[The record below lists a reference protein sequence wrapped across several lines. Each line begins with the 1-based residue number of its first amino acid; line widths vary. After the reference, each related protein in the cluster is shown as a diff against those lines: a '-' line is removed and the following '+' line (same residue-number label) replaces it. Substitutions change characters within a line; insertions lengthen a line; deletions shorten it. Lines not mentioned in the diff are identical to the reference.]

1 MKSEDRVLAA
11 LRALAEHDGERE
23 ASEGIETRLLN
34 AFRRRKG
41 QQRMKSLA
49 MGSLAAAAV
58 VAVTFLALPREHSA
72 PALVTKPAP
81 PPEIATATVAPAP
94 PTIRPVRRKAAPK
107 PPREIVTEFFPLMD
121 VPLPFERG
129 ELLRVIVPAAT
140 MRTVGL
146 PVNEERLAD
155 RVQADVLVGEE
166 GLARAIRFVRYE

>member
-1 MKSEDRVLAA
+1 MKSEDQVLAA

-23 ASEGIETRLLN
+23 ASEGVEIRLRK

-41 QQRMKSLA
+41 RHVA
-49 MGSLAAAAV
+49 MWSLAAAAV
-58 VAVTFLALPREHSA
+58 VAAIFLALPREHLS
-72 PALVTKPAP
+72 PASVTKPAP
-81 PPEIATATVAPAP
+81 PPEIAMVAEPPAP
-94 PTIRPVRRKAAPK
+94 TIHPVRSKAAPK
-107 PPREIVTEFFPLMD
+107 RPREIVTEFFPLMD

-146 PVNEERLAD
+146 PVNEERLTE